1 MLRWEHAW
9 TQRQTDHT
17 SAIPVD
23 NHTRTHMAEKEK
35 PKDDAGKGGGKKKLI
50 IIVAGLVLL
59 LAGGGAG
66 YYLLVLKPAHE
77 KKVEESKAAALVK
90 AVPDEAKIGPMVEIK
105 EFVVN
110 IIGTDAPHYVKASLS
125 LELDKDTTLDEV
137 NKRMPQ
143 IRDAILLLIGNKT
156 FEELQDI
163 QGKNQVKAEL
173 KSKINSFLKTGKVN
187 NVYLTDFVVQ

>member
-1 MLRWEHAW
+1 
-9 TQRQTDHT
+9 
-17 SAIPVD
+17 
-23 NHTRTHMAEKEK
+23 MAEKKADK
-35 PKDDAGKGGGKKKLI
+35 PEEPKKGGKKKLI
-50 IIVAGLVLL
+50 VVIVAVLVLL

-66 YYLLVLKPAHE
+66 YYFLVLKPKQE
-77 KKVEESKAAALVK
+77 EMKRKQEEESKAAALIK
-90 AVPDEAKIGPMVEIK
+90 PVPEDAKIGPMVEIK

-110 IIGTDAPHYVKASLS
+110 IIGSETAHYVKASLS
-125 LELDKDTTLDEV
+125 LELDKDTTMDEV
-137 NKRMPQ
+137 SKRMPQ

>member
-1 MLRWEHAW
+1 
-9 TQRQTDHT
+9 
-17 SAIPVD
+17 
-23 NHTRTHMAEKEK
+23 MAEKDDKKEK
-35 PKDDAGKGGGKKKLI
+35 KEEAAAKKGGKKKLI
-50 IIVAGLVLL
+50 LLIAAGSILLLVL
-59 LAGGGAG
+59 GGGA
-66 YYLLVLKPAHE
+66 YYFFVHKPHQEELRRQQEASKAESLLKP
-77 KKVEESKAAALVK
+77 
-90 AVPDEAKIGPMVEIK
+90 VPEDAKIGPMVEIT
-105 EFVVN
+105 EFIVN
-110 IIGTDAPHYVKASLS
+110 IISENEPHYVKAALS
-125 LELDKDTTLDEV
+125 LELDGDPAVAEV

>member
-1 MLRWEHAW
+1 
-9 TQRQTDHT
+9 
-17 SAIPVD
+17 
-23 NHTRTHMAEKEK
+23 MAEKNTEK
-35 PKDDAGKGGGKKKLI
+35 KEEPKKGGRKKLI
-50 IIVAGLVLL
+50 IIAAALVFL
-59 LAGGGAG
+59 LAGGGGG
-66 YYLLVLKPAHE
+66 YYFLIFKP
-77 KKVEESKAAALVK
+77 KQEEQHNKDAASKAESLIS
-90 AVPDEAKIGPMVEIK
+90 PLPEEANIGPMVEIR

-110 IIGTDAPHYVKASLS
+110 IIGQDSTHYVKAALS
-125 LELDKDTTLDEV
+125 LELDRVGTMDEV

-173 KSKINSFLKTGKVN
+173 KNKINSFLKTGKVN

>member
-1 MLRWEHAW
+1 
-9 TQRQTDHT
+9 
-17 SAIPVD
+17 
-23 NHTRTHMAEKEK
+23 MADKKPEKTEE
-35 PKDDAGKGGGKKKLI
+35 PKKGGKKKLI
-50 IIVAGLVLL
+50 VIVAAALILL
-59 LAGGGAG
+59 LAGGGGG
-66 YYLLVLKPAHE
+66 YYFLVLKP
-77 KKVEESKAAALVK
+77 KKEEMQRKQEEESKAAALIK
-90 AVPDEAKIGPMVEIK
+90 PVPEEAKIGPMVEIK

-110 IIGTDAPHYVKASLS
+110 IIGTDQAHYVKASLS
-125 LELDKDTTLDEV
+125 LELDKDATMEEV

-187 NVYLTDFVVQ
+187 NIYLTDFVVQ

>member
-1 MLRWEHAW
+1 
-9 TQRQTDHT
+9 
-17 SAIPVD
+17 
-23 NHTRTHMAEKEK
+23 MAEKEK
-35 PKDDAGKGGGKKKLI
+35 QKEDTGKGGKKKLV
-50 IIVAGLVLL
+50 IIVVALVLL

-66 YYLLVLKPAHE
+66 YYFLVLKPAHE
-77 KKVEESKAAALVK
+77 KKIEESKAAALVK
-90 AVPDEAKIGPMVEIK
+90 PVPDEAKVGPMVEIK

-110 IIGTDAPHYVKASLS
+110 IISTDAPHYVKASLS
-125 LELDKDTTLDEV
+125 LELDKDTTLEEV

-173 KSKINSFLKTGKVN
+173 KSKINSFLKSGKVN